1 MLLFAIQPEGPSQQ
15 ARHLL
20 LDRRRSSDGATR
32 VKLNLAL
39 TARFF
44 ASIRASHF
52 DLDGASRHDARE
64 SGINPTPEFP
74 FAAGVQP
81 EWAERQYGREVGED
95 VMKKAVCLASAMLLG
110 ATVLGTAAD
119 AEVVKLTGELKG
131 SNEVPPNN
139 SSGSGKAEATFDT
152 DSKVLTYTV
161 TYSGL
166 SGPALGAHFHG
177 PSEPGKNAGIALPF
191 KSAQSPIEGTATLT
205 DAQAADLL
213 AGKWYANVH
222 TAANPGGELRGQM
235 VK

>member
-1 MLLFAIQPEGPSQQ
+1 L
-15 ARHLL
+15 
-20 LDRRRSSDGATR
+20 
-32 VKLNLAL
+32 
-39 TARFF
+39 
-44 ASIRASHF
+44 
-52 DLDGASRHDARE
+52 ASRHDARE
-64 SGINPTPEFP
+64 SGINPALEFP

-110 ATVLGTAAD
+110 VTVLGVTVLGVTVLGVTVLSTAAD
-119 AEVVKLTGELKG
+119 AEVVKLTAELKG
-131 SNEVPPNN
+131 GNEVPPNN

-177 PSEPGKNAGIALPF
+177 PSEPGKNAGISLPF

-235 VK
+235 AK